1 MLTICGADQRAT
13 AAQRSAGSERRA
25 QTHRPALHKHY
36 PKGGRSCA
44 TGFEGRVWAAQPRRA
59 LGPARE
65 RTSPDPSGAQ
75 PKFTSAARRHHL
87 LECVARSAPRS
98 SARGARQAVLADQLC
113 RGRWLPRLSCRE
125 LVHSAQ
131 QKRRK

>member
-44 TGFEGRVWAAQPRRA
+44 TGFGGRVWAAQPRRA

-75 PKFTSAARRHHL
+75 PKFTSAARRHHHWSAL
-87 LECVARSAPRS
+87 RAARLAAAHGVRVRRQCCMQTPR
-98 SARGARQAVLADQLC
+98 
-113 RGRWLPRLSCRE
+113 
-125 LVHSAQ
+125 
-131 QKRRK
+131 